1 MLQLLLS
8 NVVVNSSDYSGV
20 LDVYGCMDENASNYN
35 SEANVQGYD
44 QYGNLQCVYASC
56 DDIPEYGC
64 IYADGFG
71 AFAQGFGPSECT
83 QYGGTPCEEEVDGV
97 YVWMRMQQIIM
108 QMQQYRV
115 MIHTE
120 TYSVFMLHVMIFQ
133 NMDVFT

>member
-1 MLQLLLS
+1 MYITENVAVTLS

-35 SEANVQGYD
+35 SEANVQAVD

-71 AFAQGFGPSECT
+71 AFAQGFGPE
-83 QYGGTPCEEEVDGV
+83 
-97 YVWMRMQQIIM
+97 
-108 QMQQYRV
+108 
-115 MIHTE
+115 
-120 TYSVFMLHVMIFQ
+120 FMYTIWRDTM
-133 NMDVFT
+133 